1 MTNLALIPTFDLP
14 GSRRWRV
21 CGKLAVSS
29 LLRSLWDGE
38 VRALRSAEPP
48 LFPTGRRDL
57 LEKTIPDF
65 ESRNRILRWRAEAE
79 PGGEGGNATGP
90 EGEILRWQVARAAA
104 FELLLEEASA
114 LEHAAECAWVLLM
127 DADCVVLRNLD
138 HLFDREDA
146 DILVS
151 SRTAPDPGF
160 VAARGALIG
169 ALAAQWRKEREKR
182 AADWECGRAASLAAA
197 LAAGNWRV
205 GVFEKAEVVRASGPG
220 ISLNDLKDAA
230 VVHFGGMEPKDKQRL
245 AFAFHMMTVYGD
257 EDGLFLDMLES

>member
-38 VRALRSAEPP
+38 VRALRNYEQP
-48 LFPTGRRDL
+48 LFPTGRHGL
-57 LEKTIPDF
+57 LETVNPGFDHH
-65 ESRNRILRWRAEAE
+65 NRMLGWRRDAELGDEISKAGLRGQAWQR
-79 PGGEGGNATGP
+79 
-90 EGEILRWQVARAAA
+90 QVAREAA
-104 FELLLEEASA
+104 LLLLFEDIAA
-114 LEHAAECAWVLLM
+114 LEPAAECGWVLLM

-160 VAARGALIG
+160 VAARGDVIG

-230 VVHFGGMEPKDKQRL
+230 VVHFGGMNPNDKQRL